1 MLSADQVPVKTPHS
15 RMQWH
20 KWVVLE
26 SKVRKVIFAINTTL
40 DGCCDHTKGI
50 PDDELYPYYTNLVRE
65 VGLLAYGRKTY
76 ELMVPYWPDI
86 AKNHSGDSQ
95 GENDFAQA
103 FDAVEKTVVFSRTL
117 EKVERPNAKIV
128 RADPQAEILRLKQEE
143 GKSILLG
150 GVNIPSQLI
159 EHDLVDEYRIVVLPM
174 FAGEGPRLLKG
185 VSLPEIRKLML
196 VDSKTFKSGCVAL
209 RYVKQ

>member
-1 MLSADQVPVKTPHS
+1 M
-15 RMQWH
+15 
-20 KWVVLE
+20 
-26 SKVRKVIFAINTTL
+26 RKVIFAINTTL

-103 FDAVEKTVVFSRTL
+103 FDAVEKMVVFSRTL

-159 EHDLVDEYRIVVLPM
+159 EHDLLDEYRIVVLPM
-174 FAGEGPRLLKG
+174 FAGSRLLKG
-185 VSLPEIRKLML
+185 VSLPEIRQLKL

>member
-1 MLSADQVPVKTPHS
+1 
-15 RMQWH
+15 
-20 KWVVLE
+20 
-26 SKVRKVIFAINTTL
+26 VRKVIFAINTAL

-50 PDDELYPYYTNLVRE
+50 PPDDELYPYYTNLVRE

-103 FDAVEKTVVFSRTL
+103 FDAVEKMVVFSRTL

-159 EHDLVDEYRIVVLPM
+159 EHDLVDEYRIVVLPI

-185 VSLPEIRKLML
+185 VSLPEIRQLKL

-209 RYVKQ
+209 RYVRP